1 MWVFRGGRP
10 GGLWF
15 GTLNGSWLLSSPISD
30 LVRGGWEKTR
40 ALYFKDQEETYT

>member
-1 MWVFRGGRP
+1 MWVFGG

-15 GTLNGSWLLSSPISD
+15 GTLNDHGLCLLSSPIND
-30 LVRGGWEKTR
+30 LVRGGWEQTR